1 MTQVTF
7 KFGDIEGDNLWLT
20 NMAIAGRKTATCDRA
35 VRFGTGS
42 GQDALPVVG
51 RRDMALYWDGTP
63 ACEIETQSVSFHT
76 FMEVPE
82 AFALA
87 EGENDTL
94 DGWRRDHRVYFERTG
109 GWAPDMLLMCERFR
123 VVRVLE
129 DRR

>member
-1 MTQVTF
+1 
-7 KFGDIEGDNLWLT
+7 
-20 NMAIAGRKTATCDRA
+20 
-35 VRFGTGS
+35 
-42 GQDALPVVG
+42 
-51 RRDMALYWDGTP
+51 
-63 ACEIETQSVSFHT
+63 
-76 FMEVPE
+76 MEVPE